1 MQFVCCRPGQAA
13 RCLRELE
20 AVAFCSATVVNLSE
34 PLKRGEREGMGSSC
48 INFHP
53 GCCTQPIKK
62 LFGCYQLFQHK
73 LMKLFLQFRGDGDRN
88 AGSNPNGSFP
98 PNELIS

>member
-1 MQFVCCRPGQAA
+1 
-13 RCLRELE
+13 
-20 AVAFCSATVVNLSE
+20 
-34 PLKRGEREGMGSSC
+34 MGSSC

-73 LMKLFLQFRGDGDRN
+73 LMKLFLRFRGDGDRN